1 MRRSI
6 VAALLIAATAAPA
19 AAADRSFAAS
29 GFDKID
35 LAAAAT
41 VDVHSGGDFAVRA
54 DGDPRLLDRLDIGV
68 RDGTLVIGWRRGSQ
82 VHLDRNSKLH
92 IAVTLPRIAAAT
104 ISGAGSLTIDRA
116 EVPTFAATLRGAG
129 TLRIATLVTQRA
141 RLDMNGAG
149 QIIAAGSADQVDAHV
164 NGVGAIDAAHLAAR
178 AGSLAM
184 SGTGSIK
191 ARVNGP
197 ADVTMAGVGSVDVQG
212 QARCTVHKSGFGSVH
227 CGA

>member
-116 EVPTFAATLRGAG
+116 EVPTRLARRCSAAAM
-129 TLRIATLVTQRA
+129 A
-141 RLDMNGAG
+141 RM
-149 QIIAAGSADQVDAHV
+149 
-164 NGVGAIDAAHLAAR
+164 
-178 AGSLAM
+178 SL
-184 SGTGSIK
+184 
-191 ARVNGP
+191 
-197 ADVTMAGVGSVDVQG
+197 
-212 QARCTVHKSGFGSVH
+212 
-227 CGA
+227 